1 MMARQTFRAP
11 AHNGAYQKQ
20 LRDRYRSEGLPSVP
34 HLDLKRA
41 EVHPVSRRLATQIIL
56 KYEWL
61 GTMAPTTHHYGLFFG
76 NWCAG
81 VCCVSLSTG
90 GNRNVAREFGL
101 VQAEV
106 AYLARGAMVHWAPPH
121 ANSKLVAWTC
131 RRVAR
136 DTSAKLIIA
145 YADTDAGEVGTVYQA
160 CNWIYIGC
168 GEPTYQW
175 IAPTGRV
182 LHKKFSWGMAQTHG
196 STNMTWIRSMLAQGW
211 TRQKSNPKY
220 RYVYVLDATHTK
232 LRACIEALRQPYPKR
247 ATSILADA
255 SPVQGEEEGAA
266 PIVAL

>member
-1 MMARQTFRAP
+1 M
-11 AHNGAYQKQ
+11 
-20 LRDRYRSEGLPSVP
+20 
-34 HLDLKRA
+34 
-41 EVHPVSRRLATQIIL
+41 
-56 KYEWL
+56 
-61 GTMAPTTHHYGLFFG
+61 
-76 NWCAG
+76 
-81 VCCVSLSTG
+81 
-90 GNRNVAREFGL
+90 
-101 VQAEV
+101 
-106 AYLARGAMVHWAPPH
+106 
-121 ANSKLVAWTC
+121 
-131 RRVAR
+131 AR